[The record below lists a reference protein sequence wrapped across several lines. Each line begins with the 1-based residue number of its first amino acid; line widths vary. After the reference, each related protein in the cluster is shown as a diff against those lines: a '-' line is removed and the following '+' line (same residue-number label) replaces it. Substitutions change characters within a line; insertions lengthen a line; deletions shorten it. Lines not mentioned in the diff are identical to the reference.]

1 MTVLLQPSSW
11 KERKVIIP
19 SKEMQWILLSFGQ
32 KAKFIELNDEM
43 KYQGALLSQDRG
55 ILQRVA
61 GSTQPQLSKYV
72 LAK

>member
-1 MTVLLQPSSW
+1 M
-11 KERKVIIP
+11 RIP
-19 SKEMQWILLSFGQ
+19 SKERQWILLSFGQ
-32 KAKFIELNDEM
+32 KAKFIEPYDEM
-43 KYQGALLSQDRG
+43 KDQDIDPTDAEPRG